1 MERASG
7 ACEGGESVIQDFGG
21 EHEIKSS
28 FGRPR
33 CRWKNNI
40 KNKSSTQKVVLD
52 WIKLAKNGGIWRCSV
67 NTAMKFRVSWN
78 SAKFM
83 TRSGT
88 ISFSRRIEL
97 SGVN

>member
-1 MERASG
+1 MKEDDLERASG

-52 WIKLAKNGGIWRCSV
+52 
-67 NTAMKFRVSWN
+67 
-78 SAKFM
+78 
-83 TRSGT
+83 
-88 ISFSRRIEL
+88 
-97 SGVN
+97 